1 MKRYRAKFWA
11 PALSVLTAVL
21 ALASPAAAEEDPAN
35 SAPGFMVTLHGG
47 VGNELSA
54 GALAEFRLIGGLYIG
69 SGFYLAHNF
78 SADNGSYGYYSIPI
92 LAGYRFSIAE
102 IFEIR
107 PLVGARILL
116 DPTVSEGSTHVI
128 TDYETVAFTGALRA
142 SFILKKHFVVGLQ
155 ADVTPSG
162 ITWDQKCES
171 IQCAD
176 PTAHTEGRPVDA
188 SLFLVHV
195 SAVAGVAF

>member
-1 MKRYRAKFWA
+1 MRRDRAKIWA

-21 ALASPAAAEEDPAN
+21 VLSSTAAAEDEAEK
-35 SAPGFMVTLHGG
+35 APGFMVTLHGG

-54 GALAEFRLIGGLYIG
+54 GALAEFRLIGGLYVG

-92 LAGYRFSIAE
+92 LAGYRFGIAE

-107 PLVGARILL
+107 PLAGARILL
-116 DPTVSEGSTHVI
+116 DPSASEGSTHEIV
-128 TDYETVAFTGALRA
+128 DFETVAFTGGLRA
-142 SFILKKHFVVGLQ
+142 SFILKKHFVLGLQ
-155 ADVTPSG
+155 GDVTLSG
-162 ITWDQKCES
+162 ITWDQKCEA

-176 PTAHTEGRPVDA
+176 PTTHTAGRPVD
-188 SLFLVHV
+188 SDLFLVHV